1 MFSFIA
7 NSSITTAFSISD
19 ELLGVVITAGIPA
32 LISIV
37 GFIVTYCSM
46 KKSFK
51 NELSHERD
59 SVALEKM
66 SEIPLKVLDLFEQI
80 QKGSHIQNQTQK
92 QQQEFISNTTK
103 LLCTILNTTYSYGS
117 EKAIKLMSMMQSEN
131 YYREAHPSQGD
142 TYRIMA
148 FYVLLATQIKYD
160 VTEIAISP
168 ELWYRMKIKDYET
181 QKENIV
187 NANNKIV
194 KELNLINEFLIK

>member
-1 MFSFIA
+1 MFSIIA
-7 NSSITTAFSISD
+7 NSSITNAFSISD

-80 QKGSHIQNQTQK
+80 QKSSHIQNQTQK
-92 QQQEFISNTTK
+92 QQQEFIDNTTK
-103 LLCTILNTTYSYGS
+103 LLSTIMNTTYSYGS

-131 YYREAHPSQGD
+131 YYREANPSQGD

-148 FYVLLATQIKYD
+148 FYVLLSTQIKYD

-168 ELWYRMKIKDYET
+168 ELWYRMRLKDYET
-181 QKENIV
+181 QKEKIIE
-187 NANNKIV
+187 ANNKIV

>member
-1 MFSFIA
+1 MFSIIS
-7 NSSITTAFSISD
+7 NSSITNTFSISD

-32 LISIV
+32 LISVV

-66 SEIPLKVLDLFEQI
+66 SEIPLKVIDLFEQI
-80 QKGSHIQNQTQK
+80 NISSHIQNPK
-92 QQQEFISNTTK
+92 KQQEFINNTAK
-103 LLCTILNTTYSYGS
+103 LLSTIMNTTYSYGS

-131 YYREAHPSQGD
+131 YYLEANPSQGD

-181 QKENIV
+181 QKENII

>member
-80 QKGSHIQNQTQK
+80 QKSSHIQNQTQK
-92 QQQEFISNTTK
+92 QQQDFIDNTTK
-103 LLCTILNTTYSYGS
+103 LLSTILNTTYSYGS

-131 YYREAHPSQGD
+131 YYREANPSQGD

-168 ELWYRMKIKDYET
+168 ELWYRMRLKDYET
-181 QKENIV
+181 QKEKIIE
-187 NANNKIV
+187 ANNKIV